1 MKQRTPNATR
11 LKARINAYAKYNAI
25 PAQVVLQNFM
35 FERIAERIAHSRF
48 APNFIL
54 KGGLLLSSM
63 LGLDKRSTMD
73 MDTTIVGLPLT
84 EDKII
89 EVMQEILG
97 EPLEDNVTLEIVS
110 STPIR
115 KDDAYGGFCLKLNAV
130 YESVTTPIFI
140 DITTGDSIVPKP
152 IQFGYR
158 KIFDNGLFLVYS
170 YPIETILAEKLE
182 TIVTRGIFNKR
193 PRDYYDVYMLTKSVQ
208 FDIPTLSRALLSTA
222 EHRKSADVVTQ
233 EYAQRMDIIEHSD
246 DIRRQWEK
254 YSKTFSY
261 AKGIPFETVVGS
273 VRNLLE
279 SVLAKPS

>member
-35 FERIAERIAHSRF
+35 FERIAERIARSRF

-84 EDKII
+84 EDKIA
-89 EVMQEILG
+89 EVIQEILS
-97 EPLEDNVTLEIVS
+97 EPLNDNVTFEIVS

-115 KDDAYGGFCLKLNAV
+115 KDDVYGGFCLKLNAV

-193 PRDYYDVYMLTKSVQ
+193 PRDYYDVYTLTKSVQ
-208 FDIPTLSRALLSTA
+208 YDIPTLSRALLATA
-222 EHRKSADVVTQ
+222 EHRKTKDLVTQ
-233 EYAQRMDIIEHSD
+233 EYSQRMDIIEHSD
-246 DIRRQWEK
+246 DIRHQWEK

-279 SVLAKPS
+279 SVLA